1 MTPTSHSQRP
11 DQPAPAYSFLDTNDP
26 DGQFAT
32 NVGHMITSH
41 CRNAQGSYNQPQ
53 VRKLLD
59 MVINYV
65 KHETGVVLP
74 SLTTTSATS
83 IPTSNNPTNP
93 DEWDWSEWT
102 RKYLPKRGINEMGF
116 RNRQRICMILGAGL
130 EKDLVKVNTILEHQ
144 LFKESVRSKKISS
157 PYVKNI
163 VYSAGTCHA
172 VVDGLFKLYENQL
185 VFNPTGMIKAAITL
199 GYLPREDIQ
208 QLYDMS
214 E

>member
-1 MTPTSHSQRP
+1 MTPISNTQRQ
-11 DQPAPAYSFLDTNDP
+11 DQPAPAYTFLDTNDP

-41 CRNAQGSYNQPQ
+41 CRNDQGSYNQPQ

-65 KHETGVVLP
+65 KHETGVLP

-93 DEWDWSEWT
+93 DEWDWSQWT
-102 RKYLPKRGINEMGF
+102 TKYLPKRGMYEMGF

-130 EKDLVKVNTILEHQ
+130 EKDLIKVNTILEHQ
-144 LFKESVRSKKISS
+144 LFKESVRSKKISG
-157 PYVKNI
+157 PFVKNI
-163 VYSAGTCHA
+163 VYSAKTCDA
-172 VVDGLFKLYENQL
+172 VVNDLFRFYEPQL